1 MHKPIADAV
10 EDVNRTSSE
19 HRVTAEELDDGS
31 VWVTLHSVDI
41 GEGWSRQK
49 IDLRLKL
56 LPTFPDTEPY
66 PFYTDPGLVR
76 SDGGQ
81 FGPIQPNVQIDG
93 ETRTQIS
100 LKKNGQTK
108 LLPGE
113 DLGTRFLAVVRWLR
127 NPR

>member
-1 MHKPIADAV
+1 MQKPIADAV
-10 EDVNRTSSE
+10 EDVGRAFPE

-31 VWVTLHSVDI
+31 VWVILHSVGI
-41 GEGWSRQK
+41 GDGWSRPE
-49 IDLRLKL
+49 INLWVKL

-81 FGPIQPNVQIDG
+81 FGPIQPGVQIDS

>member
-1 MHKPIADAV
+1 MQKPIADAV
-10 EDVNRTSSE
+10 EDVSRAFPE

-31 VWVTLHSVDI
+31 VWAILHSVGI
-41 GEGWSRQK
+41 GDGWSRPEINLQ
-49 IDLRLKL
+49 IKL

-66 PFYTDPGLVR
+66 PFYADPGLTR
-76 SDGGQ
+76 GDGGQ
-81 FGPIQPNVQIDG
+81 FGPIQPGVQIDG

-100 LKKNGQTK
+100 LKKNGQAK

-113 DLGTRFLAVVRWLR
+113 DLGTRFWAVVRWLR